1 MSANSKKKPRTL
13 SQADRE
19 IAAAHRREQSL
30 KRLQRLEMGLPVSA
44 GEFHRDSPWRVGAT
58 NSQSV
63 TGMRARLKR
72 KKAKVGPTRAAKK
85 RGKK

>member
-30 KRLQRLEMGLPVSA
+30 KRLQRLEFGHPTTDDKPGRNA
-44 GEFHRDSPWRVGAT
+44 GKIAIDRSF
-58 NSQSV
+58 SV
-63 TGMRARLKR
+63 TGVRSRLKR